1 MHPLSK
7 SQLVPLYIKVIF
19 PLEHLP
25 LINIYRFKPTYAE
38 ASAGR
43 RCVRGGFAASAAFK
57 KKNLLSIYNFILY
70 LDHLGSTNKAGF
82 PGKSD

>member
-25 LINIYRFKPTYAE
+25 LINIYRLKPTYAE

-43 RCVRGGFAASAAFK
+43 RRVRSGFAAKRLYRKAK
-57 KKNLLSIYNFILY
+57 YQHIILSFTEII
-70 LDHLGSTNKAGF
+70 
-82 PGKSD
+82 